1 MNKKTRSK
9 QGVGATLVAIGI
21 LLCYVNTA
29 GAVPI
34 LVSQG
39 LDAAAYTSSSD
50 LTASFTAVKA
60 FDGDLNNTKWVANG
74 TPVQWIE
81 VDLGKPCDLGYI
93 ELTAEGTRDSV
104 NHEIWVSLNPIGSD
118 TTGAKLISTV
128 IGVQTSGV
136 ARSAML
142 AEYRDRRYVQVRTTA
157 LSPNAYPAWREV
169 RVYVVPEPG
178 ILVSQG
184 RGTGAYTSSSVLNAS
199 YTTHNAFDGNVE
211 TKWIAANTPMQWI
224 EVDLGQPYDLRYID
238 LTPEGTKPSV
248 NHEIWVSSS
257 PIGNDTTGATL
268 INTVTGSQTPY
279 VVRSAMLTELT
290 DRRYVQV
297 RTTALSPDGY
307 VAWKE
312 IQVYKGLPPSAT
324 VFVVR

>member
-104 NHEIWVSLNPIGSD
+104 NHEIWVS
-118 TTGAKLISTV
+118 
-128 IGVQTSGV
+128 
-136 ARSAML
+136 
-142 AEYRDRRYVQVRTTA
+142 
-157 LSPNAYPAWREV
+157 
-169 RVYVVPEPG
+169 
-178 ILVSQG
+178 
-184 RGTGAYTSSSVLNAS
+184 
-199 YTTHNAFDGNVE
+199 
-211 TKWIAANTPMQWI
+211 
-224 EVDLGQPYDLRYID
+224 
-238 LTPEGTKPSV
+238 
-248 NHEIWVSSS
+248 SS